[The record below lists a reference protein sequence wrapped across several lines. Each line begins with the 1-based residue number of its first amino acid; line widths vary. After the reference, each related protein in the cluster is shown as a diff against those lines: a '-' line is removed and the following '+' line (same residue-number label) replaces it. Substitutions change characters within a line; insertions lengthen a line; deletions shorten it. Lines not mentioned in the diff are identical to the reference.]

1 MSNPSLDS
9 FSTAELLAALGARG
23 EAQAAAAQA
32 AADARHIAAEAK
44 REARRKELAF
54 QALRQA
60 QESEQRF
67 RDKMEALDADKARQ
81 AKVEALNAAKRDE
94 LRLSFMELAES
105 DWMPTGDS
113 EIDGSSRWDDFD
125 REIPFD
131 LRAIDAIEGS
141 TLKFRLAQ
149 SLNMSTVESAGDGPT
164 WRLQFQWRY
173 AIGTNR
179 FYKGYIITNPF
190 MIGDNHR
197 LMNGEMGVAGAV
209 LSDTNTVPTFDSA
222 DTPNGKEQ
230 VNTTTFYAV
239 EWVKRD
245 LDMRKKSAQNLWLKL
260 HPGRTLPT
268 ITDSNG
274 NKVVRDQF
282 ILEPTRYIRIG
293 QCFTEV
299 GPGVSMGL
307 IDPVYDEDGKQTNRE
322 EFLQALENLR
332 NRPTDSLTVQSL
344 ADETVDAAY
353 WWSQEIANLTRD
365 RENGTLEGE
374 TIPGARQYGADYAIS
389 VQHIS
394 DLARQQQWTTYDFD
408 VYVKRLSLKGGRGV
422 NPNGKTMQA
431 IRATLPQA
439 VQ

>member
-32 AADARHIAAEAK
+32 AARERHLAAEAK
-44 REARRKELAF
+44 RKARRKELGF
-54 QALRQA
+54 RALREA

-67 RDKMEALDADKARQ
+67 RDKMERLEADTARQ
-81 AKVEALNAAKRDE
+81 AKVEALNAEKRDE

-105 DWMPTGDS
+105 SWMPDGQS
-113 EIDGSSRWDDFD
+113 ELDGSSRWDDFD

-131 LRAIDAIEGS
+131 LKAIDTIEDS
-141 TLKFRLAQ
+141 TMKWRLAQ
-149 SLNMSTVESAGDGPT
+149 SLNMSIAESQGDGPT
-164 WRLQFQWRY
+164 WKLQYHWRY

-179 FYKGYIITNPF
+179 FFKGYIVTNPF
-190 MIGDNHR
+190 HVGDNHW

-209 LSDTNTVPTFDSA
+209 LSDTNTVASFDSA
-222 DTPNGKEQ
+222 DTPNGEEQ

-239 EWVKRD
+239 EWVKRN
-245 LDMRKKSAQNLWLKL
+245 LDMRKRSAQNLWLKV
-260 HPGRTLPT
+260 HPGSKLPT
-268 ITDSNG
+268 EVDKKG
-274 NKVVRDQF
+274 RKVIKDQF

-307 IDPVYDEDGKQTNRE
+307 IDPVYDEDGKQTNRK
-322 EFLQALENLR
+322 EFLQAIENLR

-353 WWSQEIANLTRD
+353 WWSQEIVNLARD
-365 RENGTLEGE
+365 RENGTLEGY
-374 TIPGARQYGADYAIS
+374 TIPGARQYGSDHAIK

-394 DLARQQQWTTYDFD
+394 DLARSKQWTTYDFD
-408 VYVKRLSLKGGRGV
+408 VYVKRLRLKGGRGV
-422 NPNGKTMQA
+422 NPDSKPMQA
-431 IRATLPQA
+431 LRATLPQA